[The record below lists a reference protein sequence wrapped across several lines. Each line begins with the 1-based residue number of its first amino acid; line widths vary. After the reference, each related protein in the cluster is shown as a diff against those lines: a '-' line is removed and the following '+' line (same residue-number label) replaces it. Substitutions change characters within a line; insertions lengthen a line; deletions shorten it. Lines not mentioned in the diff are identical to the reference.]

1 MSHGNGNG
9 RGIGLSRRDML
20 KWMGAGAA
28 ALPALS
34 LALRSRESRAAATAR
49 PPRMLILYT
58 PHGAPAEYF
67 WPQSATNLES
77 SIPGDVSILK
87 PLQRHAGKLNIIR
100 GVNYVGSDNHYANR
114 DVLTNKT
121 ASSVETVVAKK
132 LGVQPVRLGVVPD
145 YPESFTV
152 DGYLSFD
159 EGRPQQH
166 KPDPAA
172 VLDALFAGAPPPTTG
187 GGGAVPAGPSA
198 ADFRRAALSPTEA
211 ELAEL
216 KQQLGS
222 SPMAERIESHRSA
235 VAAMRTPPTGTA
247 PGGGTPEQPVA
258 GCSAAPRLETVEA
271 MRGKNVWAAEN
282 FDKVMDAQVDI
293 AALTLSCGLSRV
305 VSIQAG
311 YVNHGIPFTWIGQSA
326 GHHQLSHNSSGSP
339 GRIDH
344 AKCQQYFADKFA
356 TLLDKLNVPDPEDP
370 AHTILDNTVALWCTE
385 IADGQAHNCQSL
397 PLVMA
402 GGGAGYL
409 RTGQYLQLNGRSHAE
424 LLYAMAAA
432 MGVTDGDFGTA
443 PGPMQEVRA

>member
-1 MSHGNGNG
+1 MVKK
-9 RGIGLSRRDML
+9 GLSRREML
-20 KWMGAGAA
+20 KWLGAGAVA
-28 ALPALS
+28 APALLS
-34 LALRSRESRAAATAR
+34 FGSRKLRAAGTAR

-67 WPQSATNLES
+67 WPQSATNLAS
-77 SIPGDVSILK
+77 SGASELSILQ

-121 ASSVETVVAKK
+121 ASSLETVVARK

-172 VLDALFAGAPPPTTG
+172 VFDGLFASLPA
-187 GGGAVPAGPSA
+187 GGGATEPAGPSVSQL
-198 ADFRRAALSPTEA
+198 RASALSPTEA

-216 KQQLGS
+216 RAQLGA
-222 SPMAERIESHRSA
+222 SPMAQRL
-235 VAAMRTPPTGTA
+235 AAHEQAIASMRAPSTGS
-247 PGGGTPEQPVA
+247 PEVVS
-258 GCSAAPRLETVEA
+258 CSAKPSLPTVEA

-282 FDKVMDAQVDI
+282 FDKVMAAQIDV
-293 AALTLSCGLSRV
+293 AAVALSCGLTRV

-311 YVNHGIPFTWIGQSA
+311 YVNYGIPFTWIGQTS
-326 GHHQLSHNSSGSP
+326 GHHQLSHNSPGSP

-344 AKCQQYFADKFA
+344 AKCQQYFAEKFA

-397 PLVMA
+397 PLVLA

-432 MGVTDGDFGTA
+432 MGVTGVDFGA
-443 PGPMQEVRA
+443 GAAMAEVRA

>member
-1 MSHGNGNG
+1 MGQGKG
-9 RGIGLSRRDML
+9 FSRRELL
-20 KWMGAGAA
+20 KWMGAGAVA
-28 ALPALS
+28 APALM
-34 LALRSRESRAAATAR
+34 AGFRSRESRAAATPR

-67 WPQSATNLES
+67 WPQSATNLDS

-87 PLQRHAGKLNIIR
+87 PLQRHAAKLNIIR

-172 VLDALFAGAPPPTTG
+172 VLDGLFAGAAPPPTN
-187 GGGAVPAGPSA
+187 GAGQPQGPSL

-216 KQQLGS
+216 QQQLGS
-222 SPMAERIESHRSA
+222 SPMADRIASHRTA
-235 VAAMRTPPTGTA
+235 VAAMRAPSGPGSGTGT
-247 PGGGTPEQPVA
+247 PDQPLA
-258 GCSAAPRLETVEA
+258 GCTVAPQLATVEA

-282 FDKVMDAQVDI
+282 FDKVMDAQLDI

-344 AKCQQYFADKFA
+344 AKCQQYFADKLA
-356 TLLDKLNVPDPEDP
+356 TLLDKLDVPDPEDP
-370 AHTILDNTVALWCTE
+370 NHTILDNTVALWCTE

-424 LLYAMAAA
+424 LLYAIAAA

>member
-1 MSHGNGNG
+1 
-9 RGIGLSRRDML
+9 ML
-20 KWMGAGAA
+20 KWMGAGALA
-28 ALPALS
+28 APALLS
-34 LALRSRESRAAATAR
+34 FRSRESGAAATAR

-58 PHGAPAEYF
+58 PHGAPAEHF
-67 WPQSATNLES
+67 WPQSASNLQS
-77 SIPGDVSILK
+77 MAGDVSILA
-87 PLQRHAGKLNIIR
+87 PLQRHAAQLNIIR

-121 ASSVETVVAKK
+121 ASSLETVVARK

-172 VLDALFAGAPPPTTG
+172 VLDALFAGAPPAPPPG
-187 GGGAVPAGPSA
+187 GGGPVAPTA
-198 ADFRRAALSPTEA
+198 AELRRAALSPTEA

-216 KQQLGS
+216 REQLGA
-222 SPMAERIESHRSA
+222 SPMAARLVSHQEA
-235 VAAMRTPPTGTA
+235 IAAMRVPPGTGS
-247 PGGGTPEQPVA
+247 PGGTPEQPVA
-258 GCSAAPRLETVEA
+258 GCSAAPNLATVER

-282 FDKVMDAQVDI
+282 FDKVMDAQVDV
-293 AALTLSCGLSRV
+293 AALALGCGLTRV

-311 YVNHGIPFTWIGQSA
+311 YVNHGIPFTWLGESS
-326 GHHQLSHNSSGSP
+326 GHHQLSHNSAGSP
-339 GRIDH
+339 GRIGH
-344 AKCQQYFADKFA
+344 ARCQQYFAEKFA
-356 TLLDKLNVPDPEDP
+356 SLLDKLNVQDPEDP
-370 AHTILDNTVALWCTE
+370 AHTILDNTVALWCSE

-432 MGVTDGDFGTA
+432 MGVSGAGVDFGSA
-443 PGPMQEVRA
+443 PGPMAEVRA